1 MVKIIT
7 VFEYIIGYLRESDD
21 EGKVVKEIVYQIKLL
36 ETILKLKNMKEF
48 NLTILTKKEKQ
59 QIVNFLLQA
68 KTYFMVGAA

>member
-68 KTYFMVGAA
+68 KTYFIVGAA